1 MYLQALRTDALRR
14 LKNDIKTNIRK
25 YCMEDGVWVNEYFKE
40 KEIKIPFYFT
50 EIDFPSDL
58 ELIGGECF

>member
-1 MYLQALRTDALRR
+1 
-14 LKNDIKTNIRK
+14 
-25 YCMEDGVWVNEYFKE
+25 MEDGVWVNEYFKE

-58 ELIGGECF
+58 ELIGGNVSDNDIENAIRLHSAL